1 MNRFLEKTLKPKK
14 GKADGRWKRMKVEG
28 KGQELGRVNI
38 YSFPLKL
45 RK

>member
-1 MNRFLEKTLKPKK
+1 MAK
-14 GKADGRWKRMKVEG
+14 GRTELIKGED

>member
-1 MNRFLEKTLKPKK
+1 M
-14 GKADGRWKRMKVEG
+14 ADGRWQKKIMKLKG

>member
-1 MNRFLEKTLKPKK
+1 MAK
-14 GKADGRWKRMKVEG
+14 GRMELIKGEG
-28 KGQELGRVNI
+28 KGQELGRVII

>member
-1 MNRFLEKTLKPKK
+1 MAEDRRELIK
-14 GKADGRWKRMKVEG
+14 GED
-28 KGQELGRVNI
+28 KGQELGGVNI

>member
-1 MNRFLEKTLKPKK
+1 LKPKK
-14 GKADGRWKRMKVEG
+14 GRQMAEGRRELIKGEG

>member
-1 MNRFLEKTLKPKK
+1 LKPRK
-14 GKADGRWKRMKVEG
+14 GRRQMADGRRKLMKLKG